1 MASFFE
7 HVRTLVTEQNSMLCV
22 GLDTDNAK
30 LPAHLMDQTGGIIDF
45 NKAII
50 DATHDLVC
58 CYKPQI
64 AYYSGQ
70 GAEEALIE
78 TIQYAQ
84 GKGIPVLL
92 DAKRGD
98 IGNTAEQ
105 YAIELFERYG
115 ADAITVNPYMGTDTL
130 APYLSYKDKGIFVLC
145 RTSNPGGADLQ
156 NLVLE
161 SGRHVYEHVAHLAH
175 SEWNEHG
182 NVGLV
187 VGATQPEELATVRKI
202 TGDMPFLVP
211 GVGAQ
216 GGDIEALMEAAMR
229 QNVII
234 SSSRGVIY
242 ASGGEDFAQS
252 ARSSALETRNS
263 INAARN

>member
-30 LPAHLMDQTGGIIDF
+30 LPAHLMDQVGGIIDF

-84 GKGIPVLL
+84 DKGIPVLL

-115 ADAITVNPYMGTDTL
+115 ADAITVNPYMG
-130 APYLSYKDKGIFVLC
+130 
-145 RTSNPGGADLQ
+145 
-156 NLVLE
+156 
-161 SGRHVYEHVAHLAH
+161 
-175 SEWNEHG
+175 
-182 NVGLV
+182 
-187 VGATQPEELATVRKI
+187 
-202 TGDMPFLVP
+202 
-211 GVGAQ
+211 
-216 GGDIEALMEAAMR
+216 
-229 QNVII
+229 
-234 SSSRGVIY
+234 
-242 ASGGEDFAQS
+242 
-252 ARSSALETRNS
+252 
-263 INAARN
+263 

>member
-64 AYYSGQ
+64 AYYSSQ

-78 TIQYAQ
+78 TIQYAHR
-84 GKGIPVLL
+84 KGIPVLL

-156 NLVLE
+156 NLVLD

>member
-30 LPAHLMDQTGGIIDF
+30 LPAHLMDQVGGIIDF

-84 GKGIPVLL
+84 G
-92 DAKRGD
+92 
-98 IGNTAEQ
+98 
-105 YAIELFERYG
+105 
-115 ADAITVNPYMGTDTL
+115 
-130 APYLSYKDKGIFVLC
+130 
-145 RTSNPGGADLQ
+145 
-156 NLVLE
+156 
-161 SGRHVYEHVAHLAH
+161 
-175 SEWNEHG
+175 
-182 NVGLV
+182 
-187 VGATQPEELATVRKI
+187 
-202 TGDMPFLVP
+202 
-211 GVGAQ
+211 
-216 GGDIEALMEAAMR
+216 
-229 QNVII
+229 
-234 SSSRGVIY
+234 
-242 ASGGEDFAQS
+242 
-252 ARSSALETRNS
+252 
-263 INAARN
+263 